1 MFYQEEMFG
10 MCAGMCVVAA
20 KVMLFEK
27 LYVWLRFFE
36 SNFLLMTIC
45 LCALTQSTRHIVLE
59 KKFEIL

>member
-1 MFYQEEMFG
+1 
-10 MCAGMCVVAA
+10 MCAGLLVVAA

-27 LYVWLRFFE
+27 FYVWLRFFE
-36 SNFLLMTIC
+36 SNFLLMTIF